1 MRKLKMAKSNKD
13 WSQDREGA
21 YNFVFLSHKGYGSS
35 VNSGKGRNGGY
46 YDAQRKKGREPLGQP
61 K

>member
-1 MRKLKMAKSNKD
+1 MAKSNKD
-13 WSQDREGA
+13 WSRDREGA

-35 VNSGKGRNGGY
+35 ANSGKGRNGGY